1 MEFPELIYEVRNPW
15 TYSELSASI
24 KMNKPIIDK
33 LLGKDTDGDIMK
45 KPWEKSYTD
54 YELHNMLYGRHTVQG
69 SDLVITPELRKTMT
83 DEYKKGLIT
92 GREIVWKSLSVD
104 RIIFNDP
111 ATIVF
116 WKDGTKTVVKCQK
129 GQTFNPYFGFCAAM
143 AKKLYGSNSMLNRIV
158 DTYYK
163 EEDPRKDKCA
173 WCVNSNNEVKE
184 EPCVK
189 CKVNMQNEDKKGLKS
204 YWKGVK

>member
-1 MEFPELIYEVRNPW
+1 MKNFEM
-15 TYSELSASI
+15 SGSI
-24 KMNKPIIDK
+24 TISKPISEK
-33 LLGKDTDGDIMK
+33 LLGKDTDGDIM
-45 KPWEKSYTD
+45 EKSYMD
-54 YELHNMLYGRHTVQG
+54 YAIYSKLNKLYGGGTMTG
-69 SDLVITPELRKTMT
+69 NDLVITPELRKVMSN
-83 DEYKKGLIT
+83 EYKKGLIE
-92 GREIVWKSLSVD
+92 GREIVWKGISVD

-189 CKVNMQNEDKKGLKS
+189 CKVNMQNENKKGLKS